1 MTGKSVRASS
11 IPSVD
16 IQVDEMRALPAPGC
30 SERPPPPPED
40 GSFSGEFGNNGMFGY
55 QGGHGYSSPF
65 SFMRAIRISASVG
78 VLS

>member
-1 MTGKSVRASS
+1 MAGKSVCASS

-55 QGGHGYSSPF
+55 QGGHGYS
-65 SFMRAIRISASVG
+65 
-78 VLS
+78 